1 MSEREILLL
10 GDERLYQV
18 ADAVVPSELELA
30 GEILTDLEDT
40 MNAFRSRYGFGRA
53 IAAPQIGKAK
63 RIIYL
68 NTGDEVIGFINP
80 QLTFPDDNRIELW
93 DDCMSFPGLE
103 VRLQRYGNV
112 VVNYKDSTWQDCEI
126 RFQGDLSELIQHEYD
141 HLDGVLAVQRAMD
154 NRSFRVNREKSGC
167 F

>member
-10 GDERLYQV
+10 GDERLYQL
-18 ADAVVPSELELA
+18 ADAVVLSELDLA
-30 GEILTDLEDT
+30 GEILVDLEDT
-40 MNAFRSRYGFGRA
+40 MAAFRSRYGFGRA

-80 QLTFPDDNRIELW
+80 KLTFPDDKRIELW

-103 VRLQRYGNV
+103 VWLQRYDTV
-112 VVNYKDSTWQDCEI
+112 VVSYKDSTWQDCEI
-126 RFQGDLSELIQHEYD
+126 CFQGDLSELIQHEYD
-141 HLDGVLAVQRAMD
+141 HLDGILAVQRAMD
-154 NRSFRVNREKSGC
+154 NQSFRVNREKAGC